1 MKGEA
6 TLERPWL
13 GSWPEGV
20 PKSIDYPEIPVHEL
34 LRRAAK
40 EFGGRPAITFYGKS
54 ISYRDLDAAADRFAA
69 GLRRIGVLPG
79 DLVSLVL
86 PNTPHFVVAFF
97 AVLRTGGIVVQTN
110 PLYTP
115 RELEGLWTDAG
126 VETVVTLDLFW
137 HNVSKARANAGV
149 KRVVVCDVGEFLK
162 VPLRQLYPIKKRRDL
177 KKQGHWPLD
186 IPHEVGIHRF
196 ADLARTPPSPA
207 LETRAS
213 LDDVVVLQYTGG
225 TTGTSKGAMLTNRNL
240 IANAMQVAAWFSA
253 GSHRSEKLLGAIPL
267 FHVYGLTAV
276 MLLSVV
282 AGIEVILYP
291 NPREIG
297 AILKLIN
304 KTKPSLFPGV
314 PTMYI
319 AILRHPKLAKYD
331 LRSIRACISGAAPLP
346 NEVRKQFEAA
356 TGGRLVEGYGLT
368 EASPVTHCNPLN
380 GVVKECIGIPFP
392 DTDAKIVDADD
403 PTREVAQ
410 GEVGELAVRGPQ
422 VMKGYWNKP
431 EETRNVL
438 RDGWLLTGDLAKMD
452 ADGYFYIVDRKKDLI
467 LCSGYNVYPR
477 EVEEVLFMHPAV
489 GEAAAIGVPDPY
501 RGETVK
507 AFVVLK
513 PGKTATEAD
522 LIAFCK
528 ERLAPFKVPKAVE
541 FATALPM
548 SLVGKVLRRQLRE
561 QELAKASTAR

>member
-513 PGKTATEAD
+513 PGRTATEAD

>member
-54 ISYRDLDAAADRFAA
+54 TSYRDLDAAADRFAA

-513 PGKTATEAD
+513 PGKTVTEAD

>member
-6 TLERPWL
+6 TLERPWI

-34 LRRAAK
+34 LRRAGR
-40 EFGGRPAITFYGKS
+40 EFGDRPAITFYGKS
-54 ISYRDLDAAADRFAA
+54 TSYRDLDAAADRFAA